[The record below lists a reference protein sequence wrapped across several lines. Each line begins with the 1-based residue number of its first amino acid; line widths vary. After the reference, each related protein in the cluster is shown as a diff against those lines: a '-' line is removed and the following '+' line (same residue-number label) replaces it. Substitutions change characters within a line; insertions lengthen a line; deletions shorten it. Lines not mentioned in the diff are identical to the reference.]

1 MITDSGKEVISK
13 YLLGQVPS
21 YATHISIGC
30 GAIPLDENDPAP
42 SASVLA
48 TKQKLDFEMTRS
60 PISAKGFIDE
70 SGISKI
76 AFIAELPKENR
87 FEITE
92 VGVWSA
98 GSNSLANNFDSR
110 VLFDFSEN
118 WQAHSDSISEITSPV
133 VVGTSGNITTTL
145 PYFRASSGNEV
156 FQNSAR
162 KERKEG
168 PRFLDSKIFLRG
180 DSSIIQ
186 GNTGSW
192 SGDNPSYS
200 VTNKS
205 KTSGTV
211 TLTLSSAHL
220 LTAGQTITVDID
232 DPNYDGEFLLSAT
245 SASTISYVSSSG
257 SLSSSSASGTVT
269 FNKSSHIHL
278 NAINFNISQNSP
290 NDLISFAISL
300 VDKDAAGNGSIDYVK
315 ILLEFY
321 KNEITTTTG
330 FAKKEIYLDAADFAT
345 SSYQVIEI
353 PISELITSSDF
364 SSTDI
369 RVCRIFASIVAT
381 DGGPQSVSTNHY
393 IALDGIR
400 IENISTENPVYK
412 LVGYSV
418 VRTDLGTPIYKFQN
432 TNNYIDFRF
441 NLDVG

>member
-1 MITDSGKEVISK
+1 MITNSGKEIISK

-42 SASVLA
+42 SASVLSA
-48 TKQKLDFEMTRS
+48 KKKLDFEMSRV
-60 PISAKGFIDE
+60 PISSKGFVQD
-70 SGISKI
+70 ISTDKI

-98 GSNSLANNFDSR
+98 GANSLAKNFDSR
-110 VLFDFSEN
+110 SLFDFSES
-118 WQAHSDSISEITSPV
+118 WQAHSDSISEITTPV
-133 VVGTSGNITTTL
+133 TVGVNGNITTTL
-145 PYFRASSGNEV
+145 PYFRAQSSNPV
-156 FQNSAR
+156 FQNSQR
-162 KERKEG
+162 KARKEG
-168 PRFLDSKIFLRG
+168 PRFLDSKIFIRG

-186 GNTGSW
+186 GNSGSW
-192 SGDNPSYS
+192 SGDNPVYS
-200 VTNKS
+200 VTNKE

-211 TLTLSSAHL
+211 TLSLSGGHL
-220 LTAGQTITVDID
+220 LIAGQTITVDID
-232 DPNYDGEFLLSAT
+232 DENYDGEFQISAT
-245 SASTISYVSSSG
+245 SASTISYISSSG
-257 SLSSSSASGTVT
+257 SIASASATGTVT
-269 FNKSSHIHL
+269 FNKSTHIHL

-290 NDLISFAISL
+290 NDLISFAISII
-300 VDKDAAGNGSIDYVK
+300 DKDATGNGLPDYVK

-321 KNEITTTTG
+321 KNEITTTSG
-330 FAKKEIYLDAADFAT
+330 FAKKEIYISGSEFNNN
-345 SSYQVIEI
+345 SYKVIEI
-353 PISELITSSDF
+353 PISELITSADF

-369 RVCRIFASIVAT
+369 RICRVFCSIIDT
-381 DGGPQSVSTNHY
+381 NDGVQQVSSNHY

-412 LVGYSV
+412 LVGYSI